1 MHRARSLARALF
13 HSAARTYASILATT
27 CCIRTALSS
36 YDLDFVHPHKY
47 DFAASIASCDVGLPR
62 QSMQATSSIGL
73 PQRRSSGATR
83 ISTARRLRSAARR
96 EHSCFLLVRGW
107 GGNTR
112 GAREKAGVRTGARAR
127 AQRQLSTREKKRS
140 GGRAARAGGCEAL
153 EALLG
158 LHSHWPPKT
167 TDTSMTLS
175 FLGRTVHSSSPRPP
189 ARGPQQRRR
198 GSFGSAVLRG
208 AGVRRRR
215 RRRGRGGSVR
225 SVCEPTNPHQ

>member
-62 QSMQATSSIGL
+62 QSMQATSSIHQHCEEAPFG
-73 PQRRSSGATR
+73 QRVGSTR
-83 ISTARRLRSAARR
+83 A
-96 EHSCFLLVRGW
+96 FLVRGW

-127 AQRQLSTREKKRS
+127 AQRQLSTREKAQRRPCSTS
-140 GGRAARAGGCEAL
+140 GWFAKPL

-175 FLGRTVHSSSPRPP
+175 FLGRPYTAPRLDRPHGAAAEKEGLVWP
-189 ARGPQQRRR
+189 AQFCE
-198 GSFGSAVLRG
+198 SE
-208 AGVRRRR
+208 GVRRRR

-225 SVCEPTNPHQ
+225 SVCEPTNPAQPV